1 MGSILFYFLSFPTPW
16 TVCLL
21 KQRIHSGYPGTFD
34 LGLHKKLW
42 DERSPLSLEE
52 LGKMEEPEVVEA
64 SEMKTAV
71 KHAQELLSGLVW
83 DCQFPSF
90 ESKNRT
96 KVLMQIVF
104 STTQST
110 LANRSKLSKWKSG
123 YKSANFPNIKLNI
136 VL

>member
-42 DERSPLSLEE
+42 DERSPLSLGE

-83 DCQFPSF
+83 DCQFHLLRVKIEQKSWCKLPIPLSQPWQT
-90 ESKNRT
+90 EAN
-96 KVLMQIVF
+96 
-104 STTQST
+104 
-110 LANRSKLSKWKSG
+110 LANGKVAINHLIFQIS
-123 YKSANFPNIKLNI
+123 N
-136 VL
+136 